1 MKEDNNLGVETYRK
15 NTSLVNSQNS
25 GLQKAD
31 PVRELAVK
39 YRGYTPAKAFT
50 SGGKSIY
57 YLAKEQGELRVA
69 AAFSLHLVALSRFLN
84 LKNGLSESH
93 IDYIVDKLLS
103 DYKWMNLAD
112 FAIVIDRIKSAYY
125 GDFYENFNATKFLD
139 IMRKYDLERTEAIIR
154 VRQKEAE
161 EGPGISR
168 QSRGYVQGLLNDMSA
183 KAKEK
188 RERRKAI
195 EEERKREVDAAIEAV
210 QKEHENK
217 KHENHE

>member
-1 MKEDNNLGVETYRK
+1 M
-15 NTSLVNSQNS
+15 
-25 GLQKAD
+25 
-31 PVRELAVK
+31 K